1 MSEKIE
7 EPQHQIADSEQIVAP
22 VEDHV
27 EDPEF
32 GPEPTPEEWE
42 SLREVA
48 DNIPLSAFL
57 VILIEFCERFTYYG
71 LSGPF
76 QNYIQNPPPPSY
88 PADQPGALGRGQQTA
103 TALNTFFQFWG
114 YVTPILGGIIA
125 DQYLGKYR
133 TILIFGIIYAVGL
146 LILTLTSIPSAI
158 DSGASFPG
166 FVVALVIIGL
176 GMGGIKSNVSPLV
189 AEQYRSKVPF
199 VRTLKSGERVIV
211 TPRATYQKIFNMFY
225 WGINVGGMSSVAT
238 TELEKQVGFWAAYLL
253 PTAMFIPALLVV
265 VLGRKRYI
273 ENPARGSIF
282 IEVARL
288 TRLSWKV
295 QGGLD
300 ACKPSRLE
308 VENPE
313 LMKNVTWDDVFVD
326 ELRRTFKACVV
337 FCWYPIW
344 WLAYSQMTSNLV
356 SQAAEMWTGNVPNDI
371 IQNID
376 PFVLIITIPIMDRVV
391 YPTLRRYGYPMKP
404 IFRITL
410 GFLFG
415 SAAMAYAAGV
425 QSMIYKSPPYYEGV
439 GEAGAGNWIS
449 AGIQIP
455 AYAFIA
461 LSEIFASITG
471 LEYAYKKAP
480 ESMKSLVM
488 ALFLFTVCLSSVLQF
503 ALVSVAVDPKIEW
516 MYVGI
521 AVATFICAPL
531 FWFCHHKQDDTDIED
546 DGIVRRGEVEDAYQ
560 AHKPTIAEYEKD
572 VKHEDA

>member
-7 EPQHQIADSEQIVAP
+7 ESKQHVAGTEQIPPAYDHA
-22 VEDHV
+22 ED
-27 EDPEF
+27 DEF
-32 GPEPTPEEWE
+32 GPEPTEEEWGT
-42 SLREVA
+42 LREVA
-48 DNIPLSAFL
+48 DNIPTSAFL

-76 QNYIQNPPPPSY
+76 QNYIQNPAPPSY

-114 YVTPILGGIIA
+114 YITPILGGIIA

-133 TILIFGIIYAVGL
+133 TILLFGTIYIVGL
-146 LILTLTSIPSAI
+146 LIMTLTSIPSAI

-166 FVVALVIIGL
+166 FVVGLVIIGF

-199 VRTLKSGERVIV
+199 IRTLDSGERVIV

-225 WGINVGGMSSVAT
+225 WGINVGGLSSIAT
-238 TELEKQVGFWAAYLL
+238 TELEKNVGFWSAYLL
-253 PTAMFIPALLVV
+253 PTAMFIPALIVV

-282 IEVARL
+282 IEVYRL
-288 TRLSWKV
+288 IRLSFKV
-295 QGGLD
+295 QGGFD

-308 VENPE
+308 AENPE

-326 ELRRTFKACVV
+326 ELRRALKACTV
-337 FCWYPIW
+337 FCWYPVY
-344 WLAYSQMTSNLV
+344 WLAYAQMTTNLI
-356 SQAAEMWTGNVPNDI
+356 SQAGEMWTGNVPNDI

-376 PFVLIITIPIMDRVV
+376 PLVLIITIPIMDRIV
-391 YPTLRRYGYPMKP
+391 YPALRRVGIPMRP
-404 IFRITL
+404 IFRITM
-410 GFLFG
+410 GFLF
-415 SAAMAYAAGV
+415 AAISMGYAAGT
-425 QSMIYKSPPYYEGV
+425 QSMIYSNAP
-439 GEAGAGNWIS
+439 NLIS

-488 ALFLFTVCLSSVLQF
+488 ALFLFTNCLGSVLQF

-516 MYVGI
+516 MYTGI
-521 AVATFICAPL
+521 AAAMFICAPI
-531 FWFCHHKQDDTDIED
+531 FWFCHHKADETDIED
-546 DGIVRRGEVEDAYQ
+546 DAIGRRGEAEDAYQ
-560 AHKPTIAEYEKD
+560 AHKPTIAEYERD
-572 VKHEDA
+572 VKHEEA

>member
-1 MSEKIE
+1 M
-7 EPQHQIADSEQIVAP
+7 
-22 VEDHV
+22 
-27 EDPEF
+27 
-32 GPEPTPEEWE
+32 
-42 SLREVA
+42 
-48 DNIPLSAFL
+48 
-57 VILIEFCERFTYYG
+57 
-71 LSGPF
+71 
-76 QNYIQNPPPPSY
+76 
-88 PADQPGALGRGQQTA
+88 
-103 TALNTFFQFWG
+103 
-114 YVTPILGGIIA
+114 
-125 DQYLGKYR
+125 
-133 TILIFGIIYAVGL
+133 
-146 LILTLTSIPSAI
+146 TLTSIPSAI
-158 DSGASFPG
+158 ASGASFPG
-166 FVVALVIIGL
+166 FIVGLIVIGL

-225 WGINVGGMSSVAT
+225 WGINVGGMSSIAT
-238 TELEKQVGFWAAYLL
+238 TEIEKNIGFWAAYLL

-273 ENPARGSIF
+273 ENPPRGSIF
-282 IEVARL
+282 IEVGRV

-295 QGGLD
+295 KGGLD

-326 ELRRTFKACVV
+326 ELKRTFKACVV

-376 PFVLIITIPIMDRVV
+376 PLVLIITIPIMDRIV
-391 YPTLRRYGYPMKP
+391 YPALRRFGYPMRP

-410 GFLFG
+410 GFLL
-415 SAAMAYAAGV
+415 AAVAMGYAAGT
-425 QSMIYKSPPYYEGV
+425 QSMIYSNAP
-439 GEAGAGNWIS
+439 NLIS

-488 ALFLFTVCLSSVLQF
+488 ALFLFTVCLGSVLQF

-516 MYVGI
+516 MYTGI

-531 FWFCHHKQDDTDIED
+531 FWFCHRHQDDTDIED
-546 DGIVRRGEVEDAYQ
+546 DAIVRRGEVEDAYQ

-572 VKHEDA
+572 VKHEEA

>member
-1 MSEKIE
+1 MSEKVE
-7 EPQHQIADSEQIVAP
+7 EQHSIADKEQIHP
-22 VEDHV
+22 PTYEHEED
-27 EDPEF
+27 EAF
-32 GPEPTPEEWE
+32 GPEPNEEEWGT
-42 SLREVA
+42 LREVA
-48 DNIPLSAFL
+48 DTIPVSAFL

-76 QNYIQNPPPPSY
+76 QNYIQNPAPPSY

-114 YVTPILGGIIA
+114 YVTPILGGIVA

-133 TILIFGIIYAVGL
+133 TILLFGTIYIVGL
-146 LILTLTSIPSAI
+146 LIMTLTSIPSAI
-158 DSGASFPG
+158 ESGASFPG
-166 FVVALVIIGL
+166 FVVGLVIIGF

-199 VRTLKSGERVIV
+199 IRTLESGERVIV

-225 WGINVGGMSSVAT
+225 WGINVGGLSSIAT
-238 TELEKQVGFWAAYLL
+238 TELEKNVGFWSAYLL
-253 PTAMFIPALLVV
+253 PTAMFIPALIVV
-265 VLGRKRYI
+265 VLGRKRYV
-273 ENPARGSIF
+273 EAPARGSIF
-282 IEVARL
+282 VEVYRL
-288 TRLSWKV
+288 IRMSWKV
-295 QGGLD
+295 QGGFD
-300 ACKPSRLE
+300 ACKPTRLE

-326 ELRRTFKACVV
+326 ELRRALKACVV
-337 FCWYPIW
+337 FCWYPIY
-344 WLAYSQMTSNLV
+344 WLAYAQMTTNLI
-356 SQAAEMWTGNVPNDI
+356 SQAGEMWTGNVPNDI

-376 PFVLIITIPIMDRVV
+376 PLVLIITIPIMDRVV
-391 YPTLRRYGYPMKP
+391 YPALRRVGIPMRP

-410 GFLFG
+410 GFLFA
-415 SAAMAYAAGV
+415 SISMAYAAGT
-425 QSMIYKSPPYYEGV
+425 QSMIYSNQP
-439 GEAGAGNWIS
+439 NLIS

-488 ALFLFTVCLSSVLQF
+488 ALFLFTNCLGSVLQF

-521 AVATFICAPL
+521 SAAMFICAPL
-531 FWFCHHKQDDTDIED
+531 FWFCHHKADDTDIQD
-546 DGIVRRGEVEDAYQ
+546 DAIGRRGEVEDAYQ
-560 AHKPTIAEYEKD
+560 AHKPTVADYERD
-572 VKHEDA
+572 VKHEEA